1 MLAVWG
7 SGVTPHSLLRAPG
20 DLVSPSEC
28 TYIYIYICI
37 YTCVDGTFRVHSTAD
52 FYLLLKFLVTFIH
65 KHSYNISSTR
75 NSYV

>member
-28 TYIYIYICI
+28 TYIYVYIYIPVWMGPLGFIQPRISI
-37 YTCVDGTFRVHSTAD
+37 YC
-52 FYLLLKFLVTFIH
+52 
-65 KHSYNISSTR
+65 
-75 NSYV
+75 